1 MQRYFGKEK
10 QEVWQD
16 TSLSRVITRD
26 VQSSG
31 ALSFL
36 DAIAWSPNPL
46 SHSHVYCTICLRAR
60 SPPGA
65 SAGSSP
71 HCPPVLHLE

>member
-1 MQRYFGKEK
+1 
-10 QEVWQD
+10 VLQD
-16 TSLSRVITRD
+16 TSLSRFITND

-36 DAIAWSPNPL
+36 DAIAWSPNSL

-60 SPPGA
+60 SSPGA

-71 HCPPVLHLE
+71 TTLPPSCK

>member
-10 QEVWQD
+10 REVLED
-16 TSLSRVITRD
+16 TSLSRVIARD

-36 DAIAWSPNPL
+36 DAMAWSPNPL
-46 SHSHVYCTICLRAR
+46 YPLSHCL
-60 SPPGA
+60 
-65 SAGSSP
+65 
-71 HCPPVLHLE
+71 